1 MKKINWA
8 FVTFIVL
15 VVIAV
20 VFWFRITQF
29 MIFPDKLALP
39 LLFILLLVVAM
50 MGFFSLR
57 KSKKTNADG
66 KKKKKV
72 VTPIINV
79 LLCVLLVISMVFV
92 NNLGKK
98 MKGIF
103 SKPTSTEEVT
113 MNVYAM
119 SDAYKQTHSGFNTY
133 GDKISDYRYAK
144 FLSQSSVDQDNV
156 NYAFDQLSEQL
167 GVSLNIEKKD
177 DIWGQL
183 KALYAGEGDAMVLN
197 SIYADSI
204 ADVPGYENFNT
215 DTQIIAT
222 ITRKVEVEATPSPT
236 PEASSYTNSSFMVFV
251 AGSDSRA
258 EGLTQYTRTDVDIL
272 LAVDPVNMQILEIS
286 MPRDWYVRNPALGNG
301 YDKLTHLGNHG
312 MQNSID
318 GLNQEYGFDY
328 IKDYVLVNFV
338 TFKNIVDG
346 LGGIEVDNPYEFTGM
361 GTNFPAGT
369 IHLNGDEA
377 LNYVRERHAL
387 NNGDYGRNEHQ
398 AIVIQAIIK
407 KITSPALLSN
417 ANSLLD
423 KLQGNFLSSLSP
435 ETLYKLMDMQLDK
448 KGTWKMVSYHLGGVG
463 DYNTTAS
470 MGSMQLYVSYPIES
484 QIEFAKE
491 QLTKVMNG
499 EVISQESLPDSDRTV
514 YLPN

>member
-1 MKKINWA
+1 
-8 FVTFIVL
+8 
-15 VVIAV
+15 
-20 VFWFRITQF
+20 
-29 MIFPDKLALP
+29 
-39 LLFILLLVVAM
+39 
-50 MGFFSLR
+50 
-57 KSKKTNADG
+57 
-66 KKKKKV
+66 
-72 VTPIINV
+72 
-79 LLCVLLVISMVFV
+79 
-92 NNLGKK
+92 
-98 MKGIF
+98 
-103 SKPTSTEEVT
+103 
-113 MNVYAM
+113 
-119 SDAYKQTHSGFNTY
+119 
-133 GDKISDYRYAK
+133 
-144 FLSQSSVDQDNV
+144 
-156 NYAFDQLSEQL
+156 
-167 GVSLNIEKKD
+167 
-177 DIWGQL
+177 
-183 KALYAGEGDAMVLN
+183 
-197 SIYADSI
+197 
-204 ADVPGYENFNT
+204 
-215 DTQIIAT
+215 
-222 ITRKVEVEATPSPT
+222 
-236 PEASSYTNSSFMVFV
+236 
-251 AGSDSRA
+251 
-258 EGLTQYTRTDVDIL
+258 
-272 LAVDPVNMQILEIS
+272 
-286 MPRDWYVRNPALGNG
+286 
-301 YDKLTHLGNHG
+301 